1 MKWNSFLSEIFNQYE
16 FYRKASERWDE
27 PSSTPQYL
35 HLFDKF
41 IISNYPT
48 ATILTQEMV
57 DDWCSQR
64 DTETNNSCRA
74 RIYPTIMFLKYSIE
88 RNLVMINLPLLPKQ
102 QPQTSI
108 PHSFTDEELS
118 RFFKACDKYPFN
130 YRHPKSSKILQMSLP
145 VIFRLLFSS
154 GIRTTELRKL
164 ERKDVDIKNG
174 ILNICKSKGHDQH
187 YVALH
192 DTMLNLMRKYDIS
205 INKYSPNRKYFFQ
218 SFMGNVYSRSSLAYY
233 FRRIWNTCNPSCG
246 AIPYSLRHHFAV
258 VNINSWSGGEMES
271 QVKLSYLAKVMGH
284 KQMQST
290 VYYYSITPGLSDII
304 KELTEED
311 FNNIIPDVS
320 YEKESE

>member
-118 RFFKACDKYPFN
+118 RFF
-130 YRHPKSSKILQMSLP
+130 
-145 VIFRLLFSS
+145 
-154 GIRTTELRKL
+154 
-164 ERKDVDIKNG
+164 
-174 ILNICKSKGHDQH
+174 
-187 YVALH
+187 
-192 DTMLNLMRKYDIS
+192 
-205 INKYSPNRKYFFQ
+205 
-218 SFMGNVYSRSSLAYY
+218 
-233 FRRIWNTCNPSCG
+233 
-246 AIPYSLRHHFAV
+246 
-258 VNINSWSGGEMES
+258 
-271 QVKLSYLAKVMGH
+271 
-284 KQMQST
+284 
-290 VYYYSITPGLSDII
+290 
-304 KELTEED
+304 
-311 FNNIIPDVS
+311 
-320 YEKESE
+320 